1 MINVLAHCGLFQ
13 ETPELLLVVSLALV
27 EVLSLFVAVSQK
39 DMHCFLAC
47 LAMWGCGCV
56 LIGSCRAH
64 DTIEYP
70 IEGKLW
76 SRMWKCVCIS
86 YRWNNNQD
94 VEPSVSRATVL
105 T

>member
-1 MINVLAHCGLFQ
+1 MSNVLAQCGLFQ

-27 EVLSLFVAVSQK
+27 EVLSLFVAVSRK
-39 DMHCFLAC
+39 DVHSFLAC

-56 LIGSCRAH
+56 LMVSCRAH
-64 DTIEYP
+64 GT

-76 SRMWKCVCIS
+76 SRMWKFVCIS
-86 YRWNNNQD
+86 YRWSNDQD
-94 VEPSVSRATVL
+94 VEPSVIRAMVL